1 MSTSA
6 RRDVVAAV
14 VAILA
19 EAGFEGLSLR
29 SVASRAGVSLGAVQH
44 HFPTKAQMVTAA
56 LTSIAAEATQRLGEL
71 EQIPDP
77 GERLHAL
84 VERLLPS
91 SGDSLV
97 ARIWLSLAARATV
110 DEEAAAAYADLWGRT
125 RAGLRLLLPAAG
137 APVATA
143 EDDATELLA
152 LLDGL
157 ALGVVAEAGRMDPE
171 QARRIAHRRV
181 EELLRQPTARLADD
195 IP

>member
-19 EAGFEGLSLR
+19 EAGFERLSVR
-29 SVASRAGVSLGAVQH
+29 SVATRAGVSVGAVQH

-56 LTSIAAEATQRLGEL
+56 LTAIAAEATQRFGEL
-71 EQIPDP
+71 EQIADP
-77 GERLHAL
+77 RERLHVL

-91 SGDSLV
+91 SADSLV
-97 ARIWLSLAARATV
+97 ARTWLSLAARATV
-110 DEEAAAAYADLWGRT
+110 DEDAATAYADLWGRT

-157 ALGVVAEAGRMDPE
+157 AVGVIAEAGRMDPE

-181 EELLRQPTARLADD
+181 EELLRRPTARLADD